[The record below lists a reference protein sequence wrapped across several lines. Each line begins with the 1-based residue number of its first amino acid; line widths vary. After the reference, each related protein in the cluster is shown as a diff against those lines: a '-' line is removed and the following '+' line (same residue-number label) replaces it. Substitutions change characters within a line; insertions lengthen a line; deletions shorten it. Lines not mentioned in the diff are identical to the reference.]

1 MGLVIPGWCSICHLY
16 HSTMVIPW
24 HCAMKLKLWLAYL
37 APAIESHQTAFLFLF
52 CLFFCFLVHLNL
64 ACVVGIALGWL
75 CFRDQCWVNAK
86 PGCWPNLN
94 RLLPSFRLVFFFF
107 LISLET
113 FTWTCSDCLY
123 FFFITVLSVEN
134 IYIPTV
140 FPFFF
145 LSWNILTIF
154 SWSFPSLKSYDTSI
168 PCLLDL

>member
-1 MGLVIPGWCSICHLY
+1 
-16 HSTMVIPW
+16 
-24 HCAMKLKLWLAYL
+24 MKLKLWLAYL
-37 APAIESHQTAFLFLF
+37 APAIESHQTAFLFLL

-64 ACVVGIALGWL
+64 AYVVGIALGWL

-94 RLLPSFRLVFFFF
+94 RLLPSFRLVFFF

-113 FTWTCSDCLY
+113 FTWTCSVCLY

-145 LSWNILTIF
+145 FFLEVFLP
-154 SWSFPSLKSYDTSI
+154 SFLDHSL
-168 PCLLDL
+168 L